1 MIVIADSSALVALSV
16 CDGLSLLESL
26 FGEVYVP
33 KAVYDEVCIEGK
45 IGSNV
50 LKEFLLNRVKTIS
63 IDKFPVI
70 KPEGLGYGELE
81 AMALYSSLTA
91 DLLLI
96 DDAKA
101 KKIAYL
107 NGMEVMGSLG
117 VLLMAKQQGLISEI
131 SPLLRLLSASGIYF
145 GDSIIRKVRELA
157 GE

>member
-33 KAVYDEVCIEGK
+33 KAVYDEVCIDGK
-45 IGSNV
+45 TGSYV
-50 LKEFLLNRVKTIS
+50 LKDFLQNRVKSIS
-63 IDKFPVI
+63 MENFPVN

-81 AMALYSSLTA
+81 AMSLYSSLSA

-107 NGMEVMGSLG
+107 NGAGS
-117 VLLMAKQQGLISEI
+117 
-131 SPLLRLLSASGIYF
+131 SG
-145 GDSIIRKVRELA
+145 S
-157 GE
+157 